1 MAEKQQVKVR
11 LIHDGA
17 EPGPSVGEPLVFGI
31 QDTTKTVHDGRKL
44 RGGLLSF
51 EVTLDVKSKDV
62 SESPRFSGSFAHGS
76 PSERFLYLSWKRQEP
91 RSDPW
96 AWRIKIPLDG
106 ITWLMLREAA
116 RTGASIEASV
126 VGRRPH
132 AREPIIWHI
141 SP

>member
-17 EPGPSVGEPLVFGI
+17 EPGPSVGGPLVFGI
-31 QDTTKTVHDGRKL
+31 QDTNKAVHDGRKL

-76 PSERFLYLSWKRQEP
+76 PSERFLYLPPPENL
-91 RSDPW
+91 W
-96 AWRIKIPLDG
+96 AIL
-106 ITWLMLREAA
+106 
-116 RTGASIEASV
+116 V
-126 VGRRPH
+126 VL
-132 AREPIIWHI
+132 A
-141 SP
+141 

>member
-1 MAEKQQVKVR
+1 
-11 LIHDGA
+11 
-17 EPGPSVGEPLVFGI
+17 VFGI
-31 QDTTKTVHDGRKL
+31 QDTNKAVHDGRKL
-44 RGGLLSF
+44 RGGLLIF
-51 EVTLDVKSKDV
+51 EVTLDVKSRDV

-76 PSERFLYLSWKRQEP
+76 PDERFLYLRWKRQEP

-106 ITWLMLREAA
+106 ITWPMLREAA

-126 VGRRPH
+126 VGPRPH
-132 AREPIIWHI
+132 AREPIVWRM